1 MTLIVCDG
9 LRTARNK
16 CKIWVRKLV
25 GKYPVVRLRKI

>member
-9 LRTARNK
+9 LGMARNK
-16 CKIWVRKLV
+16 CKICVRKIL